1 MMNHGKIWDKLYI
14 EIAKAGGIYLKAS
27 DIAEY
32 MRELEDEMI
41 AEYMKWED
49 EMFAEAIRK

>member
-1 MMNHGKIWDKLYI
+1 MNHGKIWDKLYI
-14 EIAKAGGIYLKAS
+14 EIAKAGGTYLKAS
-27 DIAEY
+27 DIAKY